1 MPVQP
6 AGEAAARGLVQAEI
20 EAGKA
25 SGADRVRPVRAPAQ
39 SMRQTRTAVRLVG
52 PNHLGV
58 FRLQADLDPKAYQY
72 LAALPIG
79 NVVCT
84 SALPHRRAA
93 ATCPRVGLL

>member
-1 MPVQP
+1 MQP

-39 SMRQTRTAVRLVG
+39 SLRQTRTAVRLVG